1 MRVCPRP
8 RGLFSRFSAAYS
20 FSRPAAAP
28 GLIGPGL
35 IGPGLLLAALL
46 ALAGCDSPSER
57 AESHYQRA
65 LALLAEGDETRAML
79 EFRNVFRLDGAH
91 TVARLRYAELLRTR
105 GQDREAFSQ
114 LLRLAE
120 QDPKNLE
127 GQRALTALALEV
139 GDFDTAAL
147 HAAEAY
153 GLAPADPEVR
163 ALKATVDFRKG
174 DDRPAA
180 VAMAAGVVAEKPGSV
195 AAQMVLVA
203 DRLAAGAPAEA
214 LARIDVALA
223 HAAGDEGLHLARLAT
238 LEALGDTAGTGAEL
252 GRMLALFPANDG
264 IRAALVQWHLGQG
277 DPDAAEAV
285 LRAAADTGGAAAA
298 DPQRTLTLVR
308 FLNDIRGPGAARAE
322 LDRLI
327 AGAADPRPFRRARAA
342 LDFAEG
348 DTDAA
353 IAAMRGLVEGADPS
367 DQTRDLQTGLAGM
380 LAETGEAEASAA
392 LLEAVLAEDRDH
404 VGALKL
410 RAKLALDADRPE
422 QAVQDMRTALAQA
435 PRDAEALTVM
445 ALAYERQG
453 ARELAGEQLAR
464 AVEAADRA
472 PAESIRYARYLMQD
486 DRTGPAE
493 GVVVD
498 ALRRAPE
505 DPELLTLLG
514 EIHVARGDWP
524 RVAQVAALLRAA
536 NDPAATAMATGLEA
550 ASLQGQGRTAET
562 LELLQG
568 LVESG
573 ADAEA
578 LAALVRG
585 RVEAGDT
592 AGARATLDAV
602 LAKDPGNPAARL
614 LQAGLAAVEGD
625 AAAAEAGYR
634 ALIAAQPGLA
644 AAHQAWFGFLAAE
657 GRSAEAAAAL
667 DAGLAAAPG
676 DARLLFAKAG
686 LREAEGDPEAAIA
699 LYEQL
704 YDEDPGAPVIANNL
718 ASLLATA
725 RSDPA
730 SLERAFGIARRL
742 RGSEVPPFQ
751 DTYGWILH
759 LRGDSAQGL
768 DHLVPAAEA
777 MPGNAQVQFHRAEAE
792 FALQR
797 WDEAAASFDRALA
810 AAAAG
815 SPLPEAETARSRR
828 AAIAAMPAPEV
839 GSGPEPGADGG

>member
-8 RGLFSRFSAAYS
+8 RRLFP
-20 FSRPAAAP
+20 RPSGAC
-28 GLIGPGL
+28 LFGPGL
-35 IGPGLLLAALL
+35 FGPGLLLVALL

-91 TVARLRYAELLRTR
+91 TVARLRYAELLRAR
-105 GQDREAFSQ
+105 GEDREAFSQ

-180 VAMAAGVVAEKPGSV
+180 VAMAAEVVDEKPGSV

-203 DRLAAGAPAEA
+203 DRLAAGAPVEA
-214 LARIDVALA
+214 LARIDAALA
-223 HAAGDEGLHLARLAT
+223 HAGDDEGLHLARLAT
-238 LEALGDTAGTGAEL
+238 LEALGDEAGTGAEL

-285 LRAAADTGGAAAA
+285 LRAAVDAGAVES

-327 AGAADPRPFRRARAA
+327 ADAADPRPFRRARAA

-353 IAAMRGLVEGADPS
+353 IAAMRGLVEGAAPS

-410 RAKLALDADRPE
+410 RAKLAIDADRPE

-464 AVEAADRA
+464 AVEAADRGQ
-472 PAESIRYARYLMQD
+472 AESIRYARYLMQD

-505 DPELLTLLG
+505 DRELLTLLG
-514 EIHVARGDWP
+514 EIHVTRRDWP
-524 RVAQVAALLRAA
+524 RVAQVATLLRAA

-562 LELLQG
+562 LELLQE
-568 LVESG
+568 LAESG
-573 ADAEA
+573 TDAEA

-585 RVEAGDT
+585 RVETGDP
-592 AGARATLDAV
+592 AAARASLDAV
-602 LAKDPGNPAARL
+602 LANDPGNPAARL
-614 LQAGLAAVEGD
+614 LEAGLAAVEGD

-634 ALIAAQPGLA
+634 ALIADQPGLA
-644 AAHQAWFGFLAAE
+644 AAHQAWFAFLAAE

-667 DAGLAAAPG
+667 EAGLAAVPG
-676 DARLLFAKAG
+676 DTRLLFAKAG
-686 LREAEGDPEAAIA
+686 LREAEGDPDAAIA

-704 YDEDPGAPVIANNL
+704 YAEDPGASVIANNL

-725 RSDPA
+725 RGDPA

-742 RGSEVPPFQ
+742 RSSEVPPFQ

-759 LRGDSAQGL
+759 LRGDSAQAL
-768 DHLVPAAEA
+768 HYLVPATEA
-777 MPGNAQVQFHRAEAE
+777 LPGNAQVQFHRAEAE

-797 WDEAAASFDRALA
+797 WDAAAASFDRALA
-810 AAAAG
+810 AVAAG
-815 SPLPEAETARSRR
+815 SPLPEVETARSRR
-828 AAIAAMPAPEV
+828 AAIAAMPTPEGES
-839 GSGPEPGADGG
+839 GSEPGADGG